1 MFGNKLMVYIKKPS
15 VYNLKKIRSIED
27 RKKNLQNRMITNQTL
42 TVSQNNPEY
51 AEVVDLVLK

>member
-1 MFGNKLMVYIKKPS
+1 MVYIKKPS